1 MLLKSYSHA
10 GRHYVQDLLAYRV
23 RTNLI
28 RLRVFGFLGIFVSL
42 FAVVFVHPKAPH
54 IDTLFYS
61 MVVFSLL
68 SVVFSSILIKKNE
81 DEAPRL
87 KLRLIRL
94 GVFFLVLWATVQ
106 LFLGGEDPR
115 GFITYIGLVIAIAS
129 VFSLEPL
136 YYLVVCVLSLASL
149 FLLPG
154 YFPALST
161 PHIDGNFLFLVNS
174 VIFAWLVSVMHFYT
188 VLEIFFVKMQM
199 REEARRAELALEGG
213 NLGYWNW
220 DIPAETIDVDARWSA
235 MLGYEAKRR
244 RIGFDEFF
252 RLVVPEDRKRVAET
266 VQAYFDGKVEQYTIT
281 FRMETQSGEEKW
293 IYAEGSVTEWSGDG
307 KPLHMHGIHQD
318 IQELREQQRKLQE
331 SELRFRAYTENAP
344 VGVFIIQG
352 LRFTYVNPEAIRIA
366 GYTEEELLNSINL
379 YTLVHPEERKKLL
392 QDMRGLLRD
401 NTRNRTYF
409 YRIISKT
416 RSTHWFETR
425 LSTVNWKK
433 RIFLLSA
440 VDITERRRAEER
452 LKEYATYDELTGV
465 FNRRVGLTLL
475 EKEMDRV
482 KRDGGVFTLCFIDLN
497 GLKIVNDTYGHE
509 EGDELIRTVVGI
521 VEDIMR
527 SGDILCRLGG
537 DEFLLLFRDCDMDNA
552 GKIKARM
559 ETKFDEINRGKNKV
573 YEVSVSYGLFEYSKE
588 TRGSVPDILHVADQR
603 MYADKQER
611 KAQREARSSSI

>member
-1 MLLKSYSHA
+1 MLLKSYSRA
-10 GRHYVQDLLAYRV
+10 GKHYDQELLAYRV

-28 RLRVFGFLGIFVSL
+28 RLRVFGLLGLFVSL
-42 FAVVFVHPKAPH
+42 FAVLLVHPKAPY
-54 IDTLFYS
+54 IDLLFFI
-61 MVVFSLL
+61 MAVFSLF
-68 SVVFSSILIKKNE
+68 SVVFSTILLGRSENE
-81 DEAPRL
+81 ALRL
-87 KLRLIRL
+87 KLGLTHA
-94 GVFFLVLWATVQ
+94 GVFLLVLWVTVQ

-115 GFITYIGLVIAIAS
+115 GFITYIGLIIAIAS

-136 YYLVVCVLSLASL
+136 FYLVVCILSLTSL
-149 FLLPG
+149 FILPQFYPG
-154 YFPALST
+154 LSI
-161 PHIDGNFLFLVNS
+161 PQLNGRFLFLINS
-174 VIFAWLVSVMHFYT
+174 VIFAWVVSVMHYYT
-188 VLEIFFVKMQM
+188 VLEIFFAKMQM

-220 DIPAETIDVDARWSA
+220 NIPAETIDVDARWSA

-266 VQAYFDGKVEQYTIT
+266 VQAYFDGKIEQYTVT
-281 FRMETQSGEEKW
+281 FRMETQSSEEKW
-293 IYAEGSVTEWSGDG
+293 IYAEGSVTEWSSDG

-331 SELRFRAYTENAP
+331 SEIRFRAYTENAP

-366 GYTEEELLNSINL
+366 GYSEEELLNSINL
-379 YTLVHPEERKKLL
+379 YTLVHPEERKKLR
-392 QDMRGLLRD
+392 QDMKDLLRE
-401 NTRNRTYF
+401 NARNRTYF

-416 RSTHWFETR
+416 GAIHWFEIR

-465 FNRRVGLTLL
+465 FNRRVGLALL
-475 EKEMDRV
+475 EKEMERV
-482 KRDGGVFTLCFIDLN
+482 KREGGEFTICFIDVN

-509 EGDELIRTVVGI
+509 EGDELIRTVVG
-521 VEDIMR
+521 VAEDIMR
-527 SGDILCRLGG
+527 GGDILCRLGG

-552 GKIKARM
+552 GKIKGRM
-559 ETKFDEINRGKNKV
+559 EKGFYEINEEKSKA
-573 YEVSVSYGLFEYSKE
+573 YEVSVSYGLFECTRE
-588 TRGSVPDILHVADQR
+588 TSGTVQDILHVADQR

-611 KAQREARSSSI
+611 KAQREARSSSR